1 MIELPVQ
8 QIQLPSLKEACVEQ
22 LETLILSGELQIG
35 DRLPPERDLAAR
47 LNISRPVLHDAL
59 VDLEAK
65 GLLEIIPRR
74 GTYISD
80 YRRNGSL
87 ALLSTLLN
95 YHEGKLNTELM
106 DSMIE
111 MRLLFENETGG
122 LAAANRTDEQ
132 LDELQ
137 TILENEKNTS
147 CTDVQQLTDL
157 DFEFHLILAIASG
170 NLVYPL
176 MLNSFR
182 NVYTS
187 ITKEFFK
194 KNCNTSVIRTVHQ
207 FHQAIYE
214 AVQRKDVEGTHLLM
228 IKMLQHGET
237 YLKGDVS

>member
-1 MIELPVQ
+1 MIDLPVQ
-8 QIQLPSLKEACVEQ
+8 QIQVPSLKEACIEQ

-35 DRLPPERDLAAR
+35 ERLPPERDLAAQ

-74 GTYISD
+74 GTYVSD

-87 ALLSTLLN
+87 ALLSSLLN
-95 YHEGKLNTELM
+95 YHEGKFNTEM
-106 DSMIE
+106 MGSMLE
-111 MRLLFENETGG
+111 MRLLIENETACM
-122 LAAANRTDEQ
+122 AAANRTDQ
-132 LDELQ
+132 HLQ
-137 TILENEKNTS
+137 EFHSILEQEKNTPCS
-147 CTDVQQLTDL
+147 DIQTLIDL
-157 DFEFHLILAIASG
+157 DFAFHHLVAIASG

-176 MLNSFR
+176 ILNSFR
-182 NVYTS
+182 TVYTS
-187 ITKEFFK
+187 ITGAFFK
-194 KNCNTSVIRTVHQ
+194 KFCNTSVIRTVHQ

-214 AVQRKDVEGTHLLM
+214 AIQRKDVEGTHDLM